1 MTSSIA
7 TARHDWLFQLARIC
21 RVCGVQAYVLE
32 ADPIHEN
39 SVNYFSAA
47 LGFHRLGY
55 QVERY
60 RLSELPLLRVS
71 AETPVFGGIQSIL
84 RLFPAY
90 RSLPHYPVELAGF
103 LGREIQVKRLAEVK
117 QGEFFKPLEQ
127 DQKKFAPMILDD
139 SVAASIA
146 VHSMEP
152 DHRVYV
158 SEEVSIL
165 SEYRCYVH
173 HGEPA
178 AIHCYKGDVTIFPDR
193 NAILDMIEAYTS
205 APVAY
210 GLDVGV
216 LESGETVLIGVN
228 DFCCLGNYGIRPT
241 PYAFGIASRWEQL
254 WAQYRTPDVLQR
266 SGK

>member
-1 MTSSIA
+1 M
-7 TARHDWLFQLARIC
+7 
-21 RVCGVQAYVLE
+21 QAFVLE

-39 SVNYFSAA
+39 SINYFAAA

-60 RLSELPLLRVS
+60 RLSELPLLGVS
-71 AETPVFGGIQSIL
+71 AATPVFGGMESIT
-84 RLFPAY
+84 RLFPTY
-90 RSLPHYPVELAGF
+90 RSLPHYPAELTGF
-103 LGREIQVKRLAEVK
+103 LGREIQVKRLEEVK
-117 QGEFFKPLEQ
+117 HGQFFRPLEQ
-127 DQKKFAPMILDD
+127 DHKRFAPMVLDD

-146 VHSMEP
+146 VQSMAGDCP
-152 DHRVYV
+152 VYV

-165 SEYRCYVH
+165 SEHRCYVH
-173 HGEPA
+173 HGEAA
-178 AIHCYKGDVTIFPDR
+178 AIHCYQGDVTIFPDR
-193 NAILDMIEAYTS
+193 NAVLDMIEAYTS

-254 WAQYRTPDVLQR
+254 WAQYRTGEATQR
-266 SGK
+266 SGKHTEHRTSPA

>member
-1 MTSSIA
+1 
-7 TARHDWLFQLARIC
+7 
-21 RVCGVQAYVLE
+21 
-32 ADPIHEN
+32 
-39 SVNYFSAA
+39 
-47 LGFHRLGY
+47 
-55 QVERY
+55 
-60 RLSELPLLRVS
+60 
-71 AETPVFGGIQSIL
+71 
-84 RLFPAY
+84 
-90 RSLPHYPVELAGF
+90 
-103 LGREIQVKRLAEVK
+103 
-117 QGEFFKPLEQ
+117 
-127 DQKKFAPMILDD
+127 MILDD

-165 SEYRCYVH
+165 SEYRCYIH
-173 HGEPA
+173 HGEAA

-193 NAILDMIEAYTS
+193 NAVLDMIEVYTS

-266 SGK
+266 SGKQTE